1 MCPWCWLCPVCP
13 CRHSSAPRAFW
24 LSRAI
29 VAAIRRL
36 ATLSP
41 SSGMDA
47 VSSGDR
53 VIMRPRW
60 WALPVTALG
69 CLVFVAMGVALVAV
83 GGPAG
88 IVIGAVSIAFFGG
101 GLVLLVLRRPWRWAI
116 VIDDRGVTWRRP
128 AGDTVVRWGNIAG
141 VSVTRMG
148 GFGGQTFVTLKLL
161 DPSALD
167 QPALGRLNRP
177 LQGLNRR
184 LAGGEASIGWNE
196 RDRPAEEVADLLLRR
211 LEAFGARG

>member
-1 MCPWCWLCPVCP
+1 
-13 CRHSSAPRAFW
+13 
-24 LSRAI
+24 
-29 VAAIRRL
+29 
-36 ATLSP
+36 
-41 SSGMDA
+41 MDA
-47 VSSGDR
+47 VSSSDP
-53 VIMRPRW
+53 VVMRPRW
-60 WALPVTALG
+60 WALPVAAVG
-69 CLVFVAMGVALVAV
+69 CLVFVAMGLVLVAV

-101 GLVLLVLRRPWRWAI
+101 GLVLLVVRRPWRWAI

-128 AGDTVVRWGNIAG
+128 GGDTVVRWGNIAG

-167 QPALGRLNRP
+167 KPALGALNGP

-184 LAGGEASIGWNE
+184 LAGGEASIGWHE
-196 RDRPAEEVADLLLRR
+196 RDRPAEEVAELLIRR
-211 LEAFGARG
+211 VDAWHAAHAEPETGVRR